1 MNEIRLYKM
10 LKQFR
15 HRLTRLQYIT
25 IKGQIRTGDLDG
37 AYKGIKKIIGGTNEN
52 IN

>member
-15 HRLTRLQYIT
+15 YKLTRLQYTT
-25 IKGQIRTGDLDG
+25 IKGQIRAGDLLG
-37 AYKGIKKIIGGTNEN
+37 AYKGIKRCIKNET
-52 IN
+52 I